1 MAPLLFDDSFDYG
14 ATNGSL
20 GPTSGGVWGGLG
32 DTIYD
37 AGTNLTYPGYTSAGG
52 SGKMLNGTNTRATLA
67 VSGPGGVS
75 DVQNVPGIYYALAL
89 MSGPID
95 WWVRVGGI
103 YFIKHGTSN
112 NPNILYG
119 VGAGEQY
126 YDTSVD
132 VGDGPN
138 GIDLILIKITS
149 QAGNDEMRVVANPDL
164 SNLAAV
170 ESALSAATPVSD
182 KDMSNGDGVTF
193 TQFSRGPGLP
203 EAQFDEIRFGTSLS
217 EVITGVPGGG
227 GGGGPGIGDFGIFR
241 DWSIE
246 IDSVAAPTGNLNFDS
261 TIDGRDVDLMYANV
275 GLGDPLFD
283 LTGDGTVDQ
292 ADVDDLVKNVLNTD
306 YGDTDTDGDVDTSD
320 LTRAII
326 NFTSAGGSGKYWAQ
340 GDTDA
345 DGDVDTG
352 DLTRAI
358 INFTGARMRPQSIVM
373 VAGNMNTDTQWNI
386 APSRKATVRG
396 LDTTGKQPAAVH
408 QATTGPTIHALD
420 PSHFSRLLTGGASRK
435 PAIAHDLNFQSES
448 DWL

>member
-1 MAPLLFDDSFDYG
+1 
-14 ATNGSL
+14 
-20 GPTSGGVWGGLG
+20 
-32 DTIYD
+32 
-37 AGTNLTYPGYTSAGG
+37 
-52 SGKMLNGTNTRATLA
+52 MLDGTNTPATLS

-75 DVQNVPGIYYALAL
+75 DVQNVPGTHYALAL

-95 WWVRVGGI
+95 WWVRYGGI

-119 VGAGEQY
+119 FGPAEEL
-126 YDTSVD
+126 YDTAVD

-138 GIDLILIKITS
+138 GTDLILLKITS

-164 SNLAAV
+164 SDLAAV
-170 ESALSAATPVSD
+170 ESALSAATPVID
-182 KDMSNGDGVTF
+182 KDLSNGGEWTF
-193 TQFSRGPGLP
+193 TQFSRGPGLA
-203 EAQFDEIRFGTSLS
+203 EAWFDEVRFGTSLS
-217 EVITGVPGGG
+217 EVITGVPGGGG

-358 INFTGARMRPQSIVM
+358 INFTGAGMQPQSVVM
-373 VAGNMNTDTQWNI
+373 VTGNMNTNTQWNI
-386 APSRKATVRG
+386 AQSRKATVRG
-396 LDTTGKQPAAVH
+396 LDTTGTQPAAVH

-420 PSHFSRLLTGGASRK
+420 PSHFRRLLTGGASRK